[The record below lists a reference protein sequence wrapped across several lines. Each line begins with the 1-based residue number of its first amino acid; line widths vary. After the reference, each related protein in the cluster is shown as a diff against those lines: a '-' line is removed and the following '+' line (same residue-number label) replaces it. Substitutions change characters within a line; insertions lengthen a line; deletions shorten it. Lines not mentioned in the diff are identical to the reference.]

1 MAIKT
6 VAIKTVMECI
16 NEKLNFFKNPIK
28 ETEKLML
35 NDGGIDE
42 ANFEEIEGE
51 NEVDERLYESEPDYE
66 EEYTSEQTVIAEKIA
81 KKAKAKAARKRFRE
95 EKKQLDQLS
104 ATFRRLEAAL
114 ENPTV
119 TKTVVEQAEN
129 QASLQFDV
137 GLGVGGQVP
146 TQESK
151 VFCSEKT

>member
-1 MAIKT
+1 
-6 VAIKTVMECI
+6 
-16 NEKLNFFKNPIK
+16 
-28 ETEKLML
+28 ML
-35 NDGGIDE
+35 NDGGIDG
-42 ANFEEIEGE
+42 AIFEEVEGE
-51 NEVDERLYESEPDYE
+51 NDIDERLYESEPDYE

-119 TKTVVEQAEN
+119 TKTAVEQAEN

-137 GLGVGGQVP
+137 GLGGQVP

-151 VFCSEKT
+151 VFCSGKT